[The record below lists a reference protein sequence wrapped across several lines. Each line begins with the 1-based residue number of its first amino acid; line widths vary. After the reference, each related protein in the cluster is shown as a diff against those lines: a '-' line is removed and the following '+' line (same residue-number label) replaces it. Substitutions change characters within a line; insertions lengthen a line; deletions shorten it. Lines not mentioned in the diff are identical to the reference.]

1 MKKIVFF
8 FLMTILIASC
18 HQEELSS
25 VPDEPEGKQPVFDLS
40 EEEVLQGCI
49 YVKLKEEP
57 AGEVRVR
64 SIGNTVTTGVKVLDR
79 AASSLKIE
87 RMERT
92 FPYAGK
98 FEERTR
104 KEGLHLWYNVWF
116 SKETS
121 ATRAAT
127 EVAFLDGIETAV
139 PVPKIVSRATP
150 ETAWSLYGVRT
161 GEWLFNDPDLS
172 RQWYLDNPGTESW
185 QKKGADIRLFDV
197 WKQYNGN
204 PAVIVAVVDGG
215 INQEHPDLQD
225 NLWTNPDEIP
235 SNGMDDDGN
244 GYVDDIHGY
253 NFVDDNATLVP
264 PRHGTH
270 VAGTI
275 GATNNNG
282 TGISSIAGGDGTS
295 GSGVRLMSCQILKS
309 LTSIGGEVA
318 SDPFIAAAI
327 KYGADNG
334 AVISQNSWGYAAT
347 RAGRNASSYINP
359 VHKEAIDYF
368 IKYAGCDN
376 KGEQL
381 DGSPMKGGIV
391 LFASGNANTS
401 DPRIA
406 APADYEKVVAVAAI
420 EADYRKASYSNY
432 GTYTDISA
440 PGGSLDG
447 DGRIWSTTTER
458 SNNYEYLAGTSM
470 ACPLVSGVAA
480 LVIEKYGV
488 GKKGFTPEALKEILY
503 QSAYDLDEYN
513 PRYAGQLGHGC
524 VDAAAALEID
534 VSNLHPFILKSNQI
548 TDNMLI
554 FSVSSSMSGNGKLIL
569 YNGIGSKVLDLHLK
583 LEAASLHAVDIT
595 KLSAGYYTLVYQA
608 KGMEIREKFIKY

>member
-185 QKKGADIRLFDV
+185 QKKGADIRLF
-197 WKQYNGN
+197 
-204 PAVIVAVVDGG
+204 
-215 INQEHPDLQD
+215 
-225 NLWTNPDEIP
+225 
-235 SNGMDDDGN
+235 
-244 GYVDDIHGY
+244 
-253 NFVDDNATLVP
+253 
-264 PRHGTH
+264 
-270 VAGTI
+270 
-275 GATNNNG
+275 
-282 TGISSIAGGDGTS
+282 
-295 GSGVRLMSCQILKS
+295 GS
-309 LTSIGGEVA
+309 
-318 SDPFIAAAI
+318 
-327 KYGADNG
+327 AD
-334 AVISQNSWGYAAT
+334 
-347 RAGRNASSYINP
+347 
-359 VHKEAIDYF
+359 F
-368 IKYAGCDN
+368 
-376 KGEQL
+376 
-381 DGSPMKGGIV
+381 
-391 LFASGNANTS
+391 
-401 DPRIA
+401 
-406 APADYEKVVAVAAI
+406 
-420 EADYRKASYSNY
+420 
-432 GTYTDISA
+432 
-440 PGGSLDG
+440 PG
-447 DGRIWSTTTER
+447 W
-458 SNNYEYLAGTSM
+458 
-470 ACPLVSGVAA
+470 
-480 LVIEKYGV
+480 
-488 GKKGFTPEALKEILY
+488 
-503 QSAYDLDEYN
+503 
-513 PRYAGQLGHGC
+513 
-524 VDAAAALEID
+524 
-534 VSNLHPFILKSNQI
+534 
-548 TDNMLI
+548 
-554 FSVSSSMSGNGKLIL
+554 
-569 YNGIGSKVLDLHLK
+569 
-583 LEAASLHAVDIT
+583 
-595 KLSAGYYTLVYQA
+595 
-608 KGMEIREKFIKY
+608 

>member
-215 INQEHPDLQD
+215 INQEHPD
-225 NLWTNPDEIP
+225 
-235 SNGMDDDGN
+235 
-244 GYVDDIHGY
+244 
-253 NFVDDNATLVP
+253 
-264 PRHGTH
+264 
-270 VAGTI
+270 
-275 GATNNNG
+275 
-282 TGISSIAGGDGTS
+282 
-295 GSGVRLMSCQILKS
+295 C
-309 LTSIGGEVA
+309 
-318 SDPFIAAAI
+318 
-327 KYGADNG
+327 
-334 AVISQNSWGYAAT
+334 
-347 RAGRNASSYINP
+347 
-359 VHKEAIDYF
+359 
-368 IKYAGCDN
+368 
-376 KGEQL
+376 
-381 DGSPMKGGIV
+381 
-391 LFASGNANTS
+391 
-401 DPRIA
+401 RII
-406 APADYEKVVAVAAI
+406 Y
-420 EADYRKASYSNY
+420 
-432 GTYTDISA
+432 
-440 PGGSLDG
+440 
-447 DGRIWSTTTER
+447 GRIRMRYQVMVWTM
-458 SNNYEYLAGTSM
+458 M
-470 ACPLVSGVAA
+470 AMDMWMTYMVIILWMIMRLWFLTAMGLMWRALSVRQIIMEQVSAA
-480 LVIEKYGV
+480 LQGGTELPAV
-488 GKKGFTPEALKEILY
+488 G
-503 QSAYDLDEYN
+503 
-513 PRYAGQLGHGC
+513 
-524 VDAAAALEID
+524 
-534 VSNLHPFILKSNQI
+534 
-548 TDNMLI
+548 
-554 FSVSSSMSGNGKLIL
+554 
-569 YNGIGSKVLDLHLK
+569 
-583 LEAASLHAVDIT
+583 
-595 KLSAGYYTLVYQA
+595 
-608 KGMEIREKFIKY
+608 